1 MEVRLKEIASLFS
14 PDSQWH
20 IRKFEE
26 TFKSV
31 NIEFVLGECD
41 YGSDSLNDEPDF
53 LVPERDAI
61 SISLLEDGEIIASYY
76 PKEGKNWGNFVDE
89 AKRKATEDNSLLVVD
104 VKKGYADI
112 GQVSTMRMN
121 FLSI

>member
-1 MEVRLKEIASLFS
+1 MEVHLKGIASLFS

-26 TFKSV
+26 TFESV
-31 NIEFVLGECD
+31 HIEFVLGECD

-61 SISLLEDGEIIASYY
+61 SINLLEDGELIANYYPVGTGIILWLRLRERLQRIIAY
-76 PKEGKNWGNFVDE
+76 
-89 AKRKATEDNSLLVVD
+89 L
-104 VKKGYADI
+104 
-112 GQVSTMRMN
+112 
-121 FLSI
+121 